1 MYLKYIQWSQRD
13 KYMYN
18 EVLNLIRVGIELLN
32 QFLKKKKKGVVLR
45 GKNGINLR
53 ENSIFKRSLVLF
65 KSL

>member
-32 QFLKKKKKGVVLR
+32 QFLKKKKK
-45 GKNGINLR
+45 
-53 ENSIFKRSLVLF
+53 VLF
-65 KSL
+65 